1 MTISIIEA
9 KSCEAE
15 DAVDG
20 GEEVD
25 DDDDDGDDDDDDGD
39 DAEEEDPFPFP
50 TVIFTFIP

>member
-1 MTISIIEA
+1 MSIREA
-9 KSCEAE
+9 KYCEAE

-20 GEEVD
+20 GEDVD
-25 DDDDDGDDDDDDGD
+25 DDDDDGDEDEDGD